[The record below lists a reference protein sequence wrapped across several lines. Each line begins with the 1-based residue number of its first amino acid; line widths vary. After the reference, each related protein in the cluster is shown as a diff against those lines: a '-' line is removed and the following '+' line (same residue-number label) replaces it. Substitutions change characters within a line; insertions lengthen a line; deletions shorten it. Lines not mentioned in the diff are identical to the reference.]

1 MRTKTLIL
9 SAIVGALSSLSLM
22 AQVYSLNAVGYI
34 NVTIPPGFSMI
45 ANQLNTTNNNLSPLL
60 DSQFATGNYDGM
72 EFYKFANGSGFAP
85 TLIVDSYSAV
95 LPYIPWDQA
104 AATNTTLNPGEAVF
118 VYSPYTT
125 NLNITLVGTVLTGSL
140 TNDYKVGFNMVSS
153 QVPQAGRLDVDL
165 GMPEV
170 DGDQIYIFNNATTSY
185 EIFTGDQYS
194 TSGQPWDTVS
204 AGTNLNPTVSVAQ
217 GYWYKAQTGNG
228 PNVWVR
234 NFSVN

>member
-34 NVTIPPGFSMI
+34 NETIPPGFSII
-45 ANQLNTTNNNLSPLL
+45 ANQLNTTNNMMSPLL
-60 DSQFATGNYDGM
+60 DSQFQTGNYDGL
-72 EFYKFANGSGFAP
+72 EFYKYSNGSGYAP
-85 TLIVDSYSAV
+85 TLIVDS
-95 LPYIPWDQA
+95 LNDPFPWDEA
-104 AATNTTLNPGEAVF
+104 AATNTSLNPGEGIF
-118 VYSPYTT
+118 VHSPYTT
-125 NLNITLVGTVLTGSL
+125 NLTITFVGTVLTGSL

-153 QVPQAGRLDVDL
+153 QVPQAGRLDADL

-170 DGDQIYIFNNATTSY
+170 DGDQIFIYNNATGGY
-185 EIFTGDQYS
+185 EIFTGDS
-194 TSGQPWDTVS
+194 LNLPAPPWDTIS
-204 AGTNLNPTVSVAQ
+204 AGTNLNPTVTVGQ
-217 GYWYKAQTGNG
+217 GFWYKAQTGNG